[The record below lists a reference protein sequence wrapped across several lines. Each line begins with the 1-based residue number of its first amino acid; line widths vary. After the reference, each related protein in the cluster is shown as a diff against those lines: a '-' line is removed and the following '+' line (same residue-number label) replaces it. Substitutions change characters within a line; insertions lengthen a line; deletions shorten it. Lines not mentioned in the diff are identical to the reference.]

1 MRKVCGVVFW
11 LYVAAALASLA
22 LVPLSAAGAFGITPD
37 PLSGVY
43 AVLLST
49 PWSYLGAALMS
60 DDVWWNL
67 ALMGFGMA
75 INAAIIRLLCSL
87 LARTAAPQS

>member
-1 MRKVCGVVFW
+1 MRKACRVVFW
-11 LYVAAALASLA
+11 LYVAVALASLG
-22 LVPLSAAGAFGITPD
+22 LVPLGAAGAFGLTPA
-37 PLSGVY
+37 PLSGVS
-43 AVLLST
+43 AVLLSA

-87 LARTAAPQS
+87 IARIAALQS